1 MKLTAAETARRI
13 AMAALDNRGGARFEV
28 AHKISMEAIEEFE
41 AEVRADERKKIT
53 SISAPVLRFA
63 ERMQYKLDLN
73 EHKFCI
79 GLNPDG
85 KGRDWKKCSNEWLLA
100 RMEEEKKELRES
112 IYYTK
117 DKDNSKSEC
126 ADVANFAMMIFDN
139 LCDSEA
145 DNN

>member
-1 MKLTAAETARRI
+1 MKLTASETARRI
-13 AMAALDNRGGARFEV
+13 AVATLDNQTVGRYKTAHKLSMAAIDN
-28 AHKISMEAIEEFE
+28 FE
-41 AEVRADERKKIT
+41 AEVRADERKKIS

-63 ERMQYKLDLN
+63 ERMQYKLDKN
-73 EHKFCI
+73 QHKDCP
-79 GLNPDG
+79 GLNPNG
-85 KGRDWKKCSNEWLLA
+85 MGRDWKNCSDDFLMA
-100 RMEEEKKELRES
+100 RMEDEKQELKGALC
-112 IYYTK
+112 YAK

>member
-13 AMAALDNRGGARFEV
+13 AMATLDNRGGARFEV
-28 AHKISMEAIEEFE
+28 AHKISMAAIEEFE

-73 EHKFCI
+73 EHKVCSN
-79 GLNPDG
+79 LNPTG
-85 KGRDWKKCSNEWLLA
+85 KERSWKDCPDDWLIMRMHNEKL
-100 RMEEEKKELRES
+100 ELIDS
-112 IYYTK
+112 LHDDK

-145 DNN
+145 R